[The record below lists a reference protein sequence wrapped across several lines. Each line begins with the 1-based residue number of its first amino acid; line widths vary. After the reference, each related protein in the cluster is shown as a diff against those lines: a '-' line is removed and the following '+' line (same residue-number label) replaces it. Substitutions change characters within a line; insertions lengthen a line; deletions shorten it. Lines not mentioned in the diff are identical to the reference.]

1 MLSRASGT
9 QHPSGSQRVGC
20 NLTQDVGRVDAEH
33 FSSAEDRNAQ
43 PGEPKHAFSRSKALF
58 LKTCRICAESGCD
71 SNKVRV
77 ESATKLIGMWKQIF
91 PPDND

>member
-43 PGEPKHAFSRSKALF
+43 PGGAEARFLALEGS
-58 LKTCRICAESGCD
+58 LPENLQNVRRIR
-71 SNKVRV
+71 VRF
-77 ESATKLIGMWKQIF
+77 KQGSC
-91 PPDND
+91 